1 MKCRVVV
8 FFVGFF
14 FSFLFLP
21 QRTEQHDVGGGGGTP
36 EKIRKER
43 TREV

>member
-21 QRTEQHDVGGGGGTP
+21 QRTEQHDVGGGDA
-36 EKIRKER
+36 RKDPKGEDA
-43 TREV
+43 